1 MSGKDSYSPIPA
13 DPSASGQSRAG
24 LPDDPQDTD
33 TLLGDSP
40 SSGHSPFSRE
50 NIEHHLRRARA
61 LINRHAVVFFTVGV
75 LLVLLASVAL
85 FAAAPGDRPVPRA
98 PFLAPLPVGISV
110 DAFEDGLRKCEEIR
124 DKRRYPNVNETR
136 ERNPRA
142 VEGTKPVLLRNAV
155 VWDGVGGVLK
165 GVDVLLRN
173 GIVEN
178 IAKGI
183 KVSKEEDIKIIDVK
197 RHIVTPGLV
206 DMHSHIG
213 LWSWPRYEGNA
224 DGNEFSSPLTP
235 YVRSLESFN
244 PSDNAI
250 RIAASGGV
258 TTALVLPGS
267 SNIMGGEAYAFKL
280 RPVQTLS
287 ADDMLVQA
295 GLTNKEESKWR
306 WMKMACGENPK
317 VRLLLLFMGMG
328 EGYLFRKQFEQAR
341 FLLRAQDD
349 WCSAANNVVAVNKAR
364 KEANANKKA
373 SATAP
378 ASEVRLDTRFPEDI
392 DNEALV
398 ALLRGDVRLN
408 VHCYETYDIEAIV
421 RHSIEFNFTIS
432 AFHHALDAYR
442 IPAILRRARGNVTI
456 ATFADSWGYKKE
468 AYQGSPHAPKFLV
481 DAGIPVAF
489 KSDHPVMNSQHLI
502 FEAAKSA
509 YYGLTSQQAF
519 AAVTSVPA
527 KAIGLSHRI
536 GRLAPGYDADV
547 VIWERDPLELGA
559 HPLQVFVDGI
569 ALFDETVINEVPE
582 EKGDKKRKEAKVEV
596 MKKDEDVQMGE
607 TFVLRNVGKA
617 FVRREGVVI
626 AEERIGGELVIVV
639 ENGKVV
645 CVGDRACAGRGRGTE
660 YDVKGGHVLPLF
672 HSSKSVRVSS
682 HPPSTF
688 SPSSP
693 HPTLGPHRRRFAP
706 RTRRDPSRAQH
717 HRRHRPGLSLGRPR
731 RPHPRCRWTQARH
744 APPRGSIQGRRTYR
758 YHGARYTWCHR
769 GGERRVQNW
778 GRVDIVTPQAALHLH
793 FGDLHKNH
801 HTPTISSQLS
811 LLRRILRTNS
821 TDPADI
827 NPYAAAAR
835 GEIPVVITTHN
846 RDEIASLIRLKRELG
861 GRPNIIILGGAE
873 AHLVASHLA
882 AAEIPVILN
891 PPLCTPSTF
900 DTQRCLPGRPLSNL
914 TAVHVLHQAGVLI
927 GLGVA
932 DDGLTRNLAW
942 DAGLAYQSG
951 LGLISEPDAVALVT
965 SNIEK
970 IFGLEGKMSV
980 GALAPGTEADFVVYS
995 GSPFEM
1001 ASRVVLISGGG
1012 KGLRVVV

>member
-317 VRLLLLFMGMG
+317 VRLLKGLLLLFMGMG

-349 WCSAANNVVAVNKAR
+349 WCSAANNVVAINKAR

-660 YDVKGGHVLPLF
+660 YDVKGGHVLPGLIA
-672 HSSKSVRVSS
+672 VGS
-682 HPPSTF
+682 HLGLVEIPAEPSTIDGIVPA
-688 SPSSP
+688 SASVDPADLIRAVDGLK
-693 HPTLGPHRRRFAP
+693 LGTRHLEEAYKAGVLTAITAP
-706 RTRRDPSRAQH
+706 VTRGVIAGESVAFKT
-717 HRRHRPGLSLGRPR
+717 G
-731 RPHPRCRWTQARH
+731 AE
-744 APPRGSIQGRRTYR
+744 SILDTRS
-758 YHGARYTWCHR
+758 
-769 GGERRVQNW
+769 
-778 GRVDIVTPQAALHLH
+778 IVTPQAALHLH